1 MPRVDAKGRVVL
13 PKSLRERLG
22 LDPGTEV
29 EVVEE
34 DGKLVVKPER
44 SPEDVI
50 GTMERLVEEASAN
63 RESRSP
69 DEFDAYARK
78 HAETIRRGAERAES
92 ADE

>member
-1 MPRVDAKGRVVL
+1 MAKVDSKGRVVL
-13 PKSLRERLG
+13 PKSVRDRLG

-34 DGKLVVKPER
+34 DGKVVVKPER

-50 GTMERLVEEASAN
+50 ETMERLVEEASAN

-69 DEFDAYARK
+69 DEFDAYAQK
-78 HAETIRRGAERAES
+78 HAETIRRGAKRAES
-92 ADE
+92 TDE